1 MGWELL
7 GNIETLFDPMCEDEG
22 LVYFSLNPT
31 CPSLVVTMIKMIPSE
46 HVLCQTMSVPLHKNH
61 APRRVGVFCH

>member
-22 LVYFSLNPT
+22 LVYSGLNPT

-46 HVLCQTMSVPLHKNH
+46 HVS
-61 APRRVGVFCH
+61 